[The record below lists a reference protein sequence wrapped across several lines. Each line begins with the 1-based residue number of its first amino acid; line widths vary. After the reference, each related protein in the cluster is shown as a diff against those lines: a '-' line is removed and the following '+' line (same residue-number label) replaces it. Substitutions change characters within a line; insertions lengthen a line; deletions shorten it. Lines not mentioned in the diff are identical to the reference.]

1 MAIRIS
7 EVELSR
13 NPVRTGETLIISV
26 TIKNHQYLEQYRHS
40 DLKAYTH
47 QQIREMGCYRAS
59 QHEALK
65 KYHHNDLAKHTH
77 IQIREKGD
85 AW

>member
-1 MAIRIS
+1 MAIRIG

-13 NPVRTGETLIISV
+13 NPVQTGETLIISV
-26 TIKNHQYLEQYRHS
+26 TIKNHQYLERYRHS
-40 DLKAYTH
+40 DLKAYTY

-59 QHEALK
+59 QYKPLK
-65 KYHHNDLAKHTH
+65 KYHHSDLAKHTH